1 MRTAT
6 FGWISREWNFQLGW
20 SDRDSCGCKAVA
32 TRVVRFG
39 WRPGFREE
47 RFDDGRVGRRRIRKA
62 GWLAEAAD
70 PVGDGGVAQLGEHL
84 LCKQRVMGSSPFTS
98 TRKSIQNKFRKGL
111 AARTEIWMILAPLT
125 GTVAQAKKTVSGM
138 VTKEKMGIAVD
149 ASRSSPYDS
158 DPSQIESERVW
169 HAGK

>member
-1 MRTAT
+1 MRKST
-6 FGWISREWNFQLGW
+6 REQ
-20 SDRDSCGCKAVA
+20 AVA
-32 TRVVRFG
+32 SDCSG
-39 WRPGFREE
+39 GF
-47 RFDDGRVGRRRIRKA
+47 
-62 GWLAEAAD
+62 
-70 PVGDGGVAQLGEHL
+70 GGVAQLGEHL

-125 GTVAQAKKTVSGM
+125 GTVALAKETVSGV

-158 DPSQIESERVW
+158 DPSQSEPERVW